1 MFDIQMLLRK
11 NIRDMEPYSSAR
23 DEFQGTASVYLDA
36 NESPFNNGLNRYPDP
51 LQLKLKS
58 KISRLKNVF
67 PEQIF
72 LGNGSDEAIDLLL
85 KAFCEPGFD
94 SVVAMKPTYG
104 MYKVCAEV
112 NDINYIEV
120 SLDKDFN
127 LHLDDLLKAINRKT
141 KLIFLCSPNNPTGSS
156 LLESDILHLLDR
168 FDGIVVLD
176 EAYIDFSER
185 SSLLSKLN
193 DYPNLVILQTFS
205 KAWGLAGIRLGM
217 AFGSQEVIRV
227 LNKIK
232 YPYNINIL
240 TQEKAIEN
248 IGSLDQLN
256 QHIIAIKEERQKMVL
271 KLKELSF
278 VKHVYPSDANF
289 LLVKVDE
296 AESLYQY
303 LLKDEIIVRDRS
315 KVALCEGCLRIT
327 IGTEKENAILM
338 KALKQF

>member
-94 SVVAMKPTYG
+94 NVVAMKPTYG

-127 LHLDDLLKAINRKT
+127 LHIDDLLKAINRKT

-303 LLKDEIIVRDRS
+303 LLKNEIIVRDRS
-315 KVALCEGCLRIT
+315 KLALCEGCLRIT
-327 IGTEKENAILM
+327 IGTEKENASLM